1 MKISNRGLDLI
12 KQFEG
17 CRLKAY
23 RCPAGVL
30 TIGYGHTRGVYEGQT
45 ITNVQATT
53 YLKND
58 VIKFERAV
66 NDLVKVRITQNMFD
80 SLVSFVYNLGPGALK
95 NSTLLKLLN
104 CEDYV
109 KSSLEFAKWNKA
121 GGKVLSGLV
130 KRRSLEKKL
139 FIEDMYLVPDKKVN
153 KKSCKLEIMWL
164 QTKLNE
170 VSNANLVVDG
180 IYGEMTR
187 QAVLD
192 YWTSLGW
199 NKESKSD
206 GWTVGE
212 KTINKLC
219 V

>member
-1 MKISNRGLDLI
+1 MKISNRGVELI

-23 RCPAGVL
+23 KCPAGVW
-30 TIGYGHTRGVYEGQT
+30 TIGYGHTKGVYEGQT
-45 ITNVQATT
+45 ITNAQATT

-58 VIKFERAV
+58 VIKFEKAV

-80 SLVSFVYNLGPGALK
+80 ALVSFAYNLGPGALK
-95 NSTLLKLLN
+95 NSTLLKSLN

-109 KSSLEFAKWNKA
+109 KASLEFAKWNKA

-139 FIEDMYLVPDKKVN
+139 FTEDMYLVPDKTVN

-164 QTKLNE
+164 QMKLNE
-170 VSNANLVVDG
+170 VSDANLVVDG
-180 IYGEMTR
+180 IYGEKTR
-187 QAVLD
+187 QAVLV
-192 YWTSLGW
+192 YWKSLGW
-199 NKESKSD
+199 NKNGKSI
-206 GWTVGE
+206 GWVLGG
-212 KTINKLC
+212 KTINKLKL
-219 V
+219 